1 MTMPANLPPDRGT
14 TQSIRV
20 EIGILLMKLRR
31 LANYW
36 IAIAFARRQRQAEPG
51 AEPHLGSE
59 DPGEF
64 GIYRYQVGGGPTNA
78 SQRRLNDPNPRPRD
92 DPERVGTRPRRKVYS
107 KPARCKPST

>member
-1 MTMPANLPPDRGT
+1 MTNLPPDRGT

-20 EIGILLMKLRR
+20 EIGISLMKLRR

-36 IAIAFARRQRQAEPG
+36 IAIALARRQRQAEPG
-51 AEPHLGSE
+51 AGPGSE

-78 SQRRLNDPNPRPRD
+78 SQRRLNDPNPRPRA
-92 DPERVGTRPRRKVYS
+92 DPERAGTHPRRKVYS
-107 KPARCKPST
+107 KPARRKPST